1 MSTVAIDTTNNSPA
15 PEYEDSIT
23 PQQKE
28 PSIIESFLTT
38 TSRTTSIHDTDLTD
52 KLFGD
57 VTCGLLSTLFVSPF
71 VSIVDKAIVERTSA
85 KKPILKSMWNTTSQ
99 IVRDPKAYLK
109 SPLFLMMW
117 FVYGST
123 YVTANSIKTFVEHS
137 EYKQLESTERHRR
150 SNNIQSENNQSSF
163 GKTAIFACTTIVNSG
178 SSLLKDRVYATMFS
192 SASAT
197 ATATA
202 KKIPLLTYGLW
213 CTRDFMVIGSSF
225 VLPELMSDKLQKLQS
240 SSSSS
245 SRDSFPKLEKHMI
258 NAFSQMMC
266 PMVTQIAVAPVQIL
280 ALDLYNRP
288 NNNKNVITSSSSP
301 SVASRLQIIK
311 RDFFSIVGARICRI
325 APAYGIGGI
334 GNTYLRD
341 SYRDYLIRRE
351 VQCQLQKRQSEMGR
365 GNKGTK
371 NLVGLVAY
379 SKQNNDHY

>member
-1 MSTVAIDTTNNSPA
+1 MSTAVINTTNNSPA

-23 PQQKE
+23 QQE

-38 TSRTTSIHDTDLTD
+38 SRPTSIQDTDLTD

-85 KKPILKSMWNTTSQ
+85 RKPILKSMLNTTSQ
-99 IVRDPKAYLK
+99 IFRDPKAYLK

-150 SNNIQSENNQSSF
+150 SNNIQSNNQSSF

-192 SASAT
+192 SASTT

-240 SSSSS
+240 SSSS
-245 SRDSFPKLEKHMI
+245 RDSFPKIEKHMI

-288 NNNKNVITSSSSP
+288 NNKNVTSSSP
-301 SVASRLQIIK
+301 SIASRLQIIK

-341 SYRDYLIRRE
+341 SYREYLIRRE